1 MAADPAKDFR
11 QVGGC
16 KAFAG
21 SNLKNPESQKS
32 RISKIPNLK
41 NPESQKSRI
50 SKIPNLKNPLS
61 GRRSRR
67 IGRPRA
73 DVADAGM
80 AVPPID
86 LT

>member
-50 SKIPNLKNPLS
+50 SKIHCLADDRGGSVALAPTLPTPAWPCRLS
-61 GRRSRR
+61 
-67 IGRPRA
+67 
-73 DVADAGM
+73 
-80 AVPPID
+80 
-86 LT
+86 T

>member
-21 SNLKNPESQKS
+21 S
-32 RISKIPNLK
+32 NLK